1 MYSDSSTHG
10 TTTTTGDW
18 AVLMGRLQSLLD
30 VSPVMLIMR
39 GVPGSGKST
48 LVHTIVEGFPE
59 SLVCSADHYFEKENG
74 EYVFDGKLLKDAHA
88 DCQRRARD
96 AMSGGVPLVVIDNT
110 CVKYWEYKKYEA
122 MAAEAG
128 YQVQIASLECDSIA
142 VGVLARLLAG
152 RNSHQVPE
160 ATILNML
167 RNWYN
172 DERSFKIEI
181 RGLPGSD
188 EQESGQ
194 RILTRGK
201 MASTCMTYYAYLV
214 AANTQPSH
222 RRPPHVDPPCG
233 YTVRIGIEFQSDG
246 SYEVVAMTLYCGGNV
261 QHFNTCNTW
270 RPSGE
275 VVTLDIPPG
284 SDTFREVNACLG
296 RMKSEPIGGAEH
308 DYCIVDIDG
317 TRYSMT
323 RYAHDIILEFLR
335 KEVPE
340 EHFDAC
346 EFDVCDASADQ

>member
-1 MYSDSSTHG
+1 VHSAEHLVCGKRCFDQQISRMGDAPG
-10 TTTTTGDW
+10 EEPDGDW

-30 VSPVMLIMR
+30 VSPVMLILR

-74 EYVFDGKLLKDAHA
+74 EYVFDRNLLKDAHA

-96 AMSGGVPLVVIDNT
+96 AMSGGGPLVVIDNT
-110 CVKYWEYKKYEA
+110 CVKHWEYKKYEA

-188 EQESGQ
+188 ETAPASFALHSCEGATILLQ
-194 RILTRGK
+194 R
-201 MASTCMTYYAYLV
+201 ASSL
-214 AANTQPSH
+214 
-222 RRPPHVDPPCG
+222 
-233 YTVRIGIEFQSDG
+233 EG
-246 SYEVVAMTLYCGGNV
+246 S
-261 QHFNTCNTW
+261 
-270 RPSGE
+270 S
-275 VVTLDIPPG
+275 I
-284 SDTFREVNACLG
+284 
-296 RMKSEPIGGAEH
+296 
-308 DYCIVDIDG
+308 
-317 TRYSMT
+317 
-323 RYAHDIILEFLR
+323 
-335 KEVPE
+335 
-340 EHFDAC
+340 
-346 EFDVCDASADQ
+346 